1 MLGPEYM
8 EGKFHTRAEW
18 IAGGVCDIARTGVMD
33 VGGIGPSMKI
43 AHLAESFNMDAEIHG
58 GGAGNLAVLGAISN
72 ARWYERGL
80 LHPFVDYDQAPE
92 YLNSIVD
99 GNGLRRQHSYA
110 DDPGAGPGH

>member
-1 MLGPEYM
+1 
-8 EGKFHTRAEW
+8 
-18 IAGGVCDIARTGVMD
+18 MD

-80 LHPFVDYDQAPE
+80 LHPFVDYDRPAE

-99 GNGLRRQHSYA
+99 EMDSDGNIHMPKTPGLGQ
-110 DDPGAGPGH
+110 DINLNWIAGHTVSEH